1 MNCRRAVSRLSA
13 YLDGEL
19 TGQEMMLVRRHLSSC
34 EACSTELAGIREVK
48 MSLSELTPATP
59 DDEFLGHIFQGLDN
73 VTASPKGIRLFWDM
87 HRVSLTNSFNKAGL
101 AAAVCSLLFIAVYF
115 TNGGMENGK
124 IQYPGNQ
131 NMVMADFVSGKFAG
145 MSTNSDVPYSIGNDK
160 PLPVIT
166 SETPYSYCRS
176 QCAKRSNKSN
186 APLASEKNPYI
197 DPRIVVTANA
207 LYQ

>member
-19 TGQEMMLVRRHLSSC
+19 TGQEMLLVRRHLSSC

-73 VTASPKGIRLFWDM
+73 VTASPNGIRLFWDM
-87 HRVSLTNSFNKAGL
+87 HRVSLTGSFTKAGL
-101 AAAVCSLLFIAVYF
+101 ATALCSLLFIAVYF
-115 TNGGMENGK
+115 TNGGMGSGK
-124 IQYPGNQ
+124 IQYTGNQ
-131 NMVMADFVSGKFAG
+131 NMAMADFISGKFAG
-145 MSTNSDVPYSIGNDK
+145 MSVDSDVPYSIGNDK

-176 QCAKRSNKSN
+176 QCAKRSNRSDVS
-186 APLASEKNPYI
+186 LASEKNPYI
-197 DPRIVVTANA
+197 DPHIAVADDT